1 MATSDSTDASNLEAR
16 SLNINYE
23 VLVRVSEP
31 DVVAGGMEIFE
42 EVLKHCRRIDPA
54 TWRSSR
60 SLWTKLME
68 DWAYFLLARVD
79 PYLARKRLGNLQ

>member
-1 MATSDSTDASNLEAR
+1 M
-16 SLNINYE
+16 
-23 VLVRVSEP
+23 RVSEP

-68 DWAYFLLARVD
+68 DWSYFLLARVD
-79 PYLARKRLGNLQ
+79 PYIARLRPRDLQ